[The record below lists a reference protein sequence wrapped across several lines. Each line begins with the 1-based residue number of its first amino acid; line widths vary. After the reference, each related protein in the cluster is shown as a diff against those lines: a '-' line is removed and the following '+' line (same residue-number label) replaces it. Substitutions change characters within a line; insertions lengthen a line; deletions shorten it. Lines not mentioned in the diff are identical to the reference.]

1 MTQKNILI
9 TSKDAFIGSMLVD
22 LVEKE
27 HIGTICSY
35 CSDGFSAL
43 QNIERYCPQ
52 FILLDLFLPGVNGI
66 SILKEISKQRKNT
79 LTLCFCRNLNNRL
92 GVKAVKHGATCLVD
106 YSSST
111 EEFRSKIEMTS
122 RGIKSYP
129 FQIQELLDENDY
141 ETCPQNYTEITTR
154 QSQILEQVSLGKSN
168 KEIGGILN
176 INLKTVEKHK
186 RILKQ
191 KFGLYSMAE
200 VVHFAIR
207 NGIIEREEGVCL

>member
-1 MTQKNILI
+1 VTQKTILV

-35 CSDGFSAL
+35 CSDGLSAL
-43 QNIERYCPQ
+43 QNIERFCPQ
-52 FILLDLFLPGVNGI
+52 FILLDLFLPGLNGI
-66 SILKEISKQRKNT
+66 SILKEVKKRHKDTKI
-79 LTLCFCRNLNNRL
+79 LCFCRQLNKRL
-92 GVKAVKHGATCLVD
+92 GVKAAKYGATSLID
-106 YSSST
+106 YSSNT
-111 EEFRSKIEMTS
+111 EEFRNRIEKTS
-122 RGIKSYP
+122 RGVRTYP
-129 FQIQELLDENDY
+129 SEIQELLDENDY

-168 KEIGGILN
+168 KEISGILD

-207 NGIIEREEGVCL
+207 NGIIEREEGICM